1 VFLESGGEQKAMT
14 TVRQLYSL
22 QELDQALDRIEGQKA
37 EVEQALASRLALEQM
52 ETALNEEQERR
63 QDNQRLQRAQQ
74 MDVDTLRERSAH
86 LDTRLYGG
94 DVTNPRELPA
104 LEEEATRA
112 RDQLKQQEATLQELA
127 QKITD
132 SKTRCDSL
140 EQELAEARAAWES
153 RQAQLGDQLK
163 VLVSEREGVAANRDR
178 LAAGL
183 TPAELTSYE
192 SLRQRKGGQAVARV
206 ERGLCQ
212 ACRMSL
218 PTQHLQRVRSGRQ
231 TVFCSSCGRMLFLG

>member
-1 VFLESGGEQKAMT
+1 MT
-14 TVRQLYSL
+14 TVKQLYSL
-22 QELDQALDRIEGQKA
+22 QELDQALDRIEDQKA
-37 EVEQALASRLALEQM
+37 EVEQALASSLALEQM
-52 ETALNEEQERR
+52 ETSLKDEQERL
-63 QDNQRLQRAQQ
+63 QDTQRLLRAQQ
-74 MDVDTLRERSAH
+74 LDVDSLRERSAQ
-86 LDTRLYGG
+86 LDQHLYGG
-94 DVTNPRELPA
+94 DISNPRDLPA

-112 RDQLKQQEATLQELA
+112 RDQLKQQEATQQELA
-127 QKITD
+127 QKVTD

-140 EQELAEARAAWES
+140 EQELAEAKAAWQS
-153 RQAQLGDQLK
+153 RQVQLGDQLK
-163 VLVSEREGVAANRDR
+163 VLVSEREGIAADRSR

-183 TPAELTSYE
+183 TPAELTNYE

>member
-1 VFLESGGEQKAMT
+1 MT

-22 QELDQALDRIEGQKA
+22 QELDQALDRVEGQTA
-37 EVEQALASRLALEQM
+37 EVEQALASRLVVEQF
-52 ETALNEEQERR
+52 ETSLTEERERL
-63 QDNQRLQRAQQ
+63 QDTQRLQRAQQ
-74 MDVDTLRERSAH
+74 MDADTSRERSAQ

-104 LEEEATRA
+104 LEDEATRA

-127 QKITD
+127 QKATD
-132 SKTRCDSL
+132 LKTRCDSL
-140 EQELAEARAAWES
+140 AQDLADAKSAWES

-163 VLVSEREGVAANRDR
+163 VLVSEREGIVANRSR

-183 TPAELTSYE
+183 SPAELSSYE
-192 SLRQRKGGQAVARV
+192 TLRVRKGGQAVARV

-218 PTQHLQRVRSGRQ
+218 PTQHLQRIRSGRQ

>member
-1 VFLESGGEQKAMT
+1 MT

-22 QELDQALDRIEGQKA
+22 QELDQALDRIECQRA
-37 EVEQALASRLALEQM
+37 EVEQALASRLALEKL
-52 ETALNEEQERR
+52 ETSLKDDQERL
-63 QDNQRLQRAQQ
+63 QDTQRLVRAQQ
-74 MDVDTLRERSAH
+74 MDVDSLRERSAQ

-112 RDQLKQQEATLQELA
+112 RDQLKQQDATLQELT
-127 QKITD
+127 QKVTD
-132 SKTRCDSL
+132 LQTRCGDL
-140 EQELAEARAAWES
+140 ETELAEARAAWQS

-163 VLVSEREGVAANRDR
+163 GLVSEREGIASNRTR
-178 LAAGL
+178 LAAAL
-183 TPAELTSYE
+183 SPAELHSYE

-206 ERGLCQ
+206 ERGLCH